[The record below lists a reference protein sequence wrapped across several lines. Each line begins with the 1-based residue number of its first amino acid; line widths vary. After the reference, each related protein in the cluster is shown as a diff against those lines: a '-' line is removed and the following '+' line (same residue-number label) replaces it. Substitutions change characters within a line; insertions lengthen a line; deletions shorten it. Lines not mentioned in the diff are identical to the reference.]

1 LSSKFS
7 LKHILSFILIM
18 DSLQPSSPVG
28 VTESPLPTA
37 DPSEPPPALSKNAQ
51 KRLLKAQK
59 REEFKHERRAREK
72 AAKAAKK
79 AAKREQATK
88 AVDANTTREG
98 ESADEERVTKKR
110 KLVDGEALAVRG
122 DGEEGSSPDTKTNFK
137 HIRKEPFGAKIVI
150 DLGFDEKMTDRV
162 SLSSRTNA
170 RKLTMISVSLV

>member
-1 LSSKFS
+1 
-7 LKHILSFILIM
+7 M

-28 VTESPLPTA
+28 VIESPLPNEPTA

-72 AAKAAKK
+72 TAKAKK
-79 AAKREQATK
+79 AAKREQAAK
-88 AVDANTTREG
+88 AVDSNTTRGG
-98 ESADEERVTKKR
+98 ESADEEWVTKKR

-122 DGEEGSSPDTKTNFK
+122 DGEESSSPDTKTNFK

-162 SLSSRTNA
+162 SLPSRTNA